1 LIQHFLYSTAMT
13 VLTQVNLGTLARVG
27 KALAD
32 PTRCRVL
39 VQLIDGPGYPAEM
52 AGDFGTTR
60 ANLSNHLTCLRECG
74 LVTATAEG
82 RRVRYELADQRLA
95 DGLRILAALDLPG
108 TCR

>member
-1 LIQHFLYSTAMT
+1 MT
-13 VLTQVNLGTLARVG
+13 QADLGTLARVG
-27 KALAD
+27 TALAD
-32 PTRCRVL
+32 PTRRRVL

-52 AGDFGTTR
+52 AEAFGATR

-74 LVTATAEG
+74 LVAATAEG